1 MKRWVSHTIEQR
13 VLGILALHPDKWDL
27 VQADFDPQWFA
38 DPWHRQIAETMCAM
52 ALQGERV
59 SPTLL
64 AARLTKSVSSSDK
77 LLDQL
82 IAAADS
88 VITAGEL
95 GRLVQ
100 ALRDLYRKRHAY
112 EQLTA
117 AAKEIA
123 EADEEA
129 PTEEILERA
138 QAALVSAFINQGR
151 GEILPWMDVLGQVH
165 REWVDIQEGK
175 AEVAYPLGLTGLTSL
190 LGGLRRKRL
199 YILAGR
205 PSMGKSALAMNIV
218 RAVSGLHGKR
228 SLVCTLEQ
236 SASEFAQRAISAAV
250 GLPADRWGRP
260 KWSETEKDLL
270 GDGLTKVAPWP
281 IDVVDTY
288 RPTVDKLKMLAR
300 VEKARHPD
308 LALIVVDYLQEM
320 AIGVSRGQNLAT
332 AIGDVVSELR
342 ALAGELDV
350 ALILVSQLSRH
361 VEMRDNKRPMMAD
374 LRDSGRLEEV
384 ADTILFLYRPGY
396 YTTLGSEVLD
406 NVTEINIAKNRQG
419 GGAGKTTL
427 AYFDRAI
434 MRFEDLDDATQ
445 AQYLERLEAVEKRR
459 GRG

>member
-27 VQADFDPQWFA
+27 VQADFDPAWFA

-64 AARLTKSVSSSDK
+64 AARLTKSVSGSDK

-88 VITAGEL
+88 VISTAEL

-100 ALRDLYRKRHAY
+100 ALRDNYRKRHAY
-112 EQLTA
+112 QQLTA
-117 AAKEIA
+117 AAQEIA
-123 EADEEA
+123 SADA
-129 PTEEILERA
+129 DTPTAEILERA
-138 QAALVSAFINQGR
+138 QTALISAFVNHGKRDIV
-151 GEILPWMDVLGQVH
+151 PWMDVLGDVH
-165 REWVDIQEGK
+165 REWVDIQEGR
-175 AEVAYPLGLTGLTSL
+175 AEVAFPLGLTGLTSL
-190 LGGLRRKRL
+190 LGGLRRKRM

-250 GLPADRWGRP
+250 GLPADRWGRA
-260 KWSETEKDLL
+260 KWPEADKDLL
-270 GDGLTKVAPWP
+270 GDGLTKVATWP

-288 RPTVDKLKMLAR
+288 RPSVDKLKMLAR

-320 AIGVSRGQNLAT
+320 DIATGRGQNFAT
-332 AIGDVVSELR
+332 AVGDVASELR

-350 ALILVSQLSRH
+350 ALILVSQLSRQ
-361 VEMRDNKRPMMAD
+361 VEMRDNKRPQMAD
-374 LRDSGRLEEV
+374 IRDSGRLEEV

-396 YTTLGSEVLD
+396 YNSLGSELLD
-406 NVTEINIAKNRQG
+406 NVSEISVGKNRQG

-434 MRFEDLDDATQ
+434 MRFEDLDDALQTE
-445 AQYLERLEAVEKRR
+445 YLDRLQEVEKRR